1 MIRVVIVD
9 DHALIRRGLRD
20 SLHEAGDIRV
30 VGEASDYG
38 GLRQL
43 IRDTAFDVLLL
54 DINLPGRSG
63 LDVLHSLAEDAA
75 RIRALVLTM
84 YPEDQYAI
92 RALKA
97 GAMGYLNKSADPSQI
112 VAAIRTLHAGRK
124 YITPAIA
131 EALATRL
138 SVDDAEKPHERLSD
152 REFQTLIRLA
162 SGQRLS
168 DIAAELNLSP
178 KTVSVYRA
186 RVLEKLS
193 MQSNAD
199 LTAYCLRNGLID

>member
-1 MIRVVIVD
+1 
-9 DHALIRRGLRD
+9 
-20 SLHEAGDIRV
+20 
-30 VGEASDYG
+30 
-38 GLRQL
+38 
-43 IRDTAFDVLLL
+43 
-54 DINLPGRSG
+54 
-63 LDVLHSLAEDAA
+63 
-75 RIRALVLTM
+75 M

-131 EALATRL
+131 EALAARL

-168 DIAAELNLSP
+168 DIATELSLSP

-186 RVLEKLS
+186 RVLEKLG

>member
-38 GLRQL
+38 ELRQL
-43 IRDTAFDVLLL
+43 ARDTEFDVLLL

-75 RIRALVLTM
+75 RIRVLVLTM

-131 EALATRL
+131 EGL

-168 DIAAELNLSP
+168 DIATELSLSP

-186 RVLEKLS
+186 RVLEKLG

>member
-1 MIRVVIVD
+1 MIRVALVD

-20 SLHEAGDIRV
+20 ALHETQDIRV
-30 VGEASDYG
+30 VAEACDYG
-38 GLRQL
+38 ELRQL
-43 IRDTAFDVLLL
+43 MRDTPFDVLLL

-63 LDVLHSLAEDAA
+63 LDVLHSLSDETQKV
-75 RIRALVLTM
+75 RVLMLTM
-84 YPEDQYAI
+84 HPEEQYAI

-97 GAMGYLNKSADPSQI
+97 GAMGYLNKSAESGQI
-112 VAAIRTLHAGRK
+112 IEAIRMLAGGRK
-124 YITPAIA
+124 FITPAIA
-131 EALATRL
+131 QALAERL
-138 SVDDAEKPHERLSD
+138 SVDESLAAHERLSD

-168 DIAAELNLSP
+168 DIAEELKLSP

-193 MQSNAD
+193 VQSNAE